1 MHGLYVL
8 WKTEKFVLASILET
22 TTDLAELLS
31 TLAMKSW
38 TIEKVLSE
46 FTVSKHTVNQAQEL
60 QQECCILSPVPVAR
74 GKL

>member
-1 MHGLYVL
+1 
-8 WKTEKFVLASILET
+8 
-22 TTDLAELLS
+22 
-31 TLAMKSW
+31 MKSW

-74 GKL
+74 GMLLAEEYVEVVNEFTHND